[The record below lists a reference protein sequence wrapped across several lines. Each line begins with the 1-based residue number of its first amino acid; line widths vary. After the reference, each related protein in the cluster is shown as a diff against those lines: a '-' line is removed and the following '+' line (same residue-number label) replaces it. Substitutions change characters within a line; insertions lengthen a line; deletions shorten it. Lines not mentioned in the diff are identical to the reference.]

1 MGLNLPA
8 SNLTANVKRTQL
20 SNQLTVL
27 TKEVHTQPI
36 VAAMIWYRVGSR
48 DEELGQTG
56 KSHFLEHMLFKGTDR
71 YQKGAIDLLTTQN
84 GGRNNAF
91 TWLDFTAYYFTFASD
106 RWELAL
112 EIEASRMRHNQFAQ
126 EEFLAEKHVVIE
138 ELQIGQDGPWDALE
152 EEVWAAAFRQHPY
165 HNPTV
170 GWIEDLLSVNAEDMK
185 AYYDKWY
192 HPRNATIVLVGDFET
207 DKVLARI
214 EQLFGGIAAG
224 PENQR
229 TRIVEP
235 AQRGEKRVVVK
246 RATPV
251 ERLMIGY
258 HAPDLSSSDTYALQV
273 FNMIISA
280 GRRSR
285 LYQKLQEED
294 RSVTFATASYHDHID
309 PSLFYFQAEV
319 KPGHELA
326 TVEKSILQVIEDLK
340 QQPVSAAELAKAKRQ
355 IKSQFVL
362 GNEDLLSQ
370 AILLGQFETIAI
382 HDNLPAD
389 ARGYQY
395 LSNFLTQIEEVTAAD
410 VQRVAQQYFIEKNR
424 TVGYLVNDPSAA
436 ATSGSDLD
444 GLLVGEIGDMPVAA
458 DVSEAVS
465 RSAPM
470 ARENVGQ
477 SSPVTNHPVT
487 SSSTLLNQDHTKLG
501 ALARQVSFRR
511 DEWLGTSGGL
521 WPASTDN
528 INGNDAGFDKV
539 PNHHQSWAKAVKM
552 HGAKASAA
560 STFAAN
566 IERVKLDNGITLL
579 LGENHNI
586 PAVSINA
593 VVHAGSRYETNAEAG
608 LVGLLGDLLDE
619 GTTTRTSQEIAESIE
634 QVGGVLQTFGGYSQS
649 GISTTVLTGDL
660 TLGLDLTVDVLCQ
673 ATIPDDRFAQQLD
686 RRLAQ
691 IQSRDDDPRLVAS
704 DTFNE
709 IVYPGHPAHR
719 PKLGYA
725 ETLAKLTPAALRE
738 FYQRY
743 FAPQN
748 TLIAIVGDIDKAQVA
763 ATVAEK
769 FATWKT
775 SSPLNY
781 PTIPTVNRQT
791 TAIDRYI
798 YKDKEQINVYIGHLG
813 ITRTNPDYYALMVL
827 DTILGSS
834 PGFTSRIPR
843 ILRDEQG
850 LAYSTFSNIT
860 GSAGMDPGRFV
871 AYIGTSPEN
880 LEKAVTGI
888 KTEIRRI
895 TVEPVTVAE
904 LQNARDYLTGS
915 FVFHFETNAQ
925 LASFLIEAELYQ
937 LGFDYVGYYPEKI
950 RAITVEDVHRVAQQ
964 YLAPDCLT
972 TVIVGPVDET
982 GKIVKKTRA

>member
-1 MGLNLPA
+1 
-8 SNLTANVKRTQL
+8 
-20 SNQLTVL
+20 
-27 TKEVHTQPI
+27 
-36 VAAMIWYRVGSR
+36 
-48 DEELGQTG
+48 
-56 KSHFLEHMLFKGTDR
+56 MLFKGTDR
-71 YQKGAIDLLTTQN
+71 YQKGEIDLLTTQN

-112 EIEASRMRHNQFAQ
+112 EIEASRMRNNQFAQ
-126 EEFLAEKHVVIE
+126 EEFFSEKQVVIE

-170 GWIEDLLSVNAEDMK
+170 GWIEDLLSANAADMK

-207 DKVLARI
+207 NTALAHI
-214 EQLFGGIAAG
+214 ERLFGDIPAG
-224 PENQR
+224 PDNR
-229 TRIVEP
+229 RIRIVEP
-235 AQRGEKRVVVK
+235 PQRGEKRVVVK

-258 HAPDLSSSDTYALQV
+258 HAPDLSSYDTYALQV

-319 KPGHELA
+319 KPGYELA
-326 TVEKSILQVIEDLK
+326 AVENSILQVIDDLK
-340 QQPVSAAELAKAKRQ
+340 HQLVPEAELAKAKRQ
-355 IKSQFVL
+355 IESQFIL

-382 HDNLPAD
+382 HEDLPEES
-389 ARGYQY
+389 RGYHY
-395 LSNFLTQIEEVTAAD
+395 LSSFLARIEQVTAKD
-410 VQRVAQQYFIEKNR
+410 VQRVAQQYFTEKNR
-424 TVGYLVNDPSAA
+424 TVGYLVNDPTAPVSAA
-436 ATSGSDLD
+436 DDL
-444 GLLVGEIGDMPVAA
+444 A
-458 DVSEAVS
+458 
-465 RSAPM
+465 
-470 ARENVGQ
+470 
-477 SSPVTNHPVT
+477 
-487 SSSTLLNQDHTKLG
+487 TLLAAETASAIPGVADAISRYSELCPQSYANDHHKL
-501 ALARQVSFRR
+501 ARLNRQVSFRR
-511 DEWLGTSGGL
+511 DEVFLEG
-521 WPASTDN
+521 PAADFNFSDN
-528 INGNDAGFDKV
+528 HNSNNFSKLPI
-539 PNHHQSWAKAVKM
+539 SCVKM
-552 HGAKASAA
+552 QTPKATAA

-566 IERVKLDNGITLL
+566 IERIKLDNGITLL

-593 VVHAGSRYETNAEAG
+593 VVHAGSRYESEQEAG

-619 GTTTRTSQEIAESIE
+619 GTTSRTSQEIAESIE

-649 GISTTVLTGDL
+649 GISTTVLTVDL
-660 TLGLDLTVDVLCQ
+660 ELGLDLTADVLCN

-691 IQSRDDDPRLVAS
+691 LQSRDDDPRLVAS

-709 IVYPGHPAHR
+709 IIYPGHPAHR

-725 ETLAKLTPAALRE
+725 ETLAKLTPAALRQ

-743 FAPQN
+743 FSPKN
-748 TLIAIVGDIDKAQVA
+748 TLIAIVGDIDKAQIAAAVA
-763 ATVAEK
+763 AK
-769 FATWKT
+769 FAGWQATNSIT
-775 SSPLNY
+775 RPQ
-781 PTIPTVNRQT
+781 IPIVTRQT

-813 ITRTNPDYYALMVL
+813 VTRTNPDYYALIVL

-860 GSAGMDPGRFV
+860 GSAGLDPGRFI
-871 AYIGTSPEN
+871 AYIGTSPDN
-880 LEKAVTGI
+880 LEKAVSGI
-888 KTEIRRI
+888 KNEIRRI
-895 TVEPVTVAE
+895 TAEPVTAE
-904 LQNARDYLTGS
+904 ELKNALDYLTGS

-925 LASFLIEAELYQ
+925 LASFLIEAEVYQ
-937 LGFDYVGYYPEKI
+937 LGFDYVSYYPEKI
-950 RAITVEDVHRVAQQ
+950 RAITVDDVHRVAQQ
-964 YLAPDCLT
+964 YLAPECLT

-982 GKIVKKTRA
+982 GKVSKKVRA